1 MPTKDENNIRTYNEI
16 CRIQNIYHK
25 HRNGKYDDRY
35 NEYMQKGF
43 DMRRRCLKDLP
54 DTHEIK
60 RGNLEKEN
68 DWKNK
73 LHTHTPNY
81 SPHNTPNKKS
91 KSKSVSRK
99 SQSSVKTPPTSPTRR
114 VYTTPPPKNINTTT
128 PPQDMKKSRSD
139 SKTSGF
145 LQEEFDSE
153 SIPVF
158 TLYNSL
164 KTGTACEQ
172 VQNNLNRAVSPIYYG
187 PELDNAYSL
196 SRIFNND
203 STVTRS
209 IDRIAGIMSYS
220 NSIVDTL
227 GVMNVTQ
234 FLNTEIIPQLET
246 YKIPDL
252 VKHAAVWVAIPRI
265 QLTAVDSSFTGRLA
279 RSVTT
284 ILQENT
290 NLKIAD
296 LPSYM
301 VEPKSG
307 GVSATNQVLSAHF
320 RNLIG
325 GNLPLFFNNNA
336 DIFEG
341 LVWFMIF
348 GSKCIQRK
356 FVQRYMMRI
365 FIIAFFKLAYAAA
378 RNNGELLT
386 DPANM
391 NVLIRTIGIPM
402 ILITLNVLLPNY
414 EGIERLARTY
424 INVFF
429 QQRTN
434 LATALVS
441 IAISSGFVT
450 AAASSYSPETDNL
463 RQQIMLLE
471 NRQEILKAKS
481 KEQRDEALQYKNSGK
496 LKSALNAMKRKKLYD
511 KQIDTNT
518 KILVRMIHQLKQ
530 LKESSSSSPKYY
542 NIRSRASHSFA
553 PKRARSEETTV
564 ARKTPKT
571 TVRKIKPGSECSEM
585 TELLLRYL
593 TNIDSDLYLKYRVIE
608 VERASYIIFQH
619 VNTILERNPQIDEV
633 KDGLDHT
640 YYDTKYFPSIN
651 TAIIDN
657 LLKMNLIEPKTEGG
671 LNEQV
676 RKVQKNL
683 MAFCNPQPR
692 DGKKKKKKI
701 TPNCKYSTDP
711 TCTLQSSGVAAMDID

>member
-1 MPTKDENNIRTYNEI
+1 MPTKDENNIRKYNEI
-16 CRIQNIYHK
+16 CLIQNIYHK

-60 RGNLEKEN
+60 HVNLEKEN
-68 DWKNK
+68 NWKKK
-73 LHTHTPNY
+73 LHAHTPNY
-81 SPHNTPNKKS
+81 SPHNTPNNKS
-91 KSKSVSRK
+91 KFKSVSRK

-114 VYTTPPPKNINTTT
+114 VYTTPPPNNNNTT
-128 PPQDMKKSRSD
+128 PPQDMKKRRSD

-158 TLYNSL
+158 TLHNSL

-203 STVTRS
+203 STLTQS
-209 IDRIAGIMSYS
+209 IDRIAGIMSHS
-220 NSIVDTL
+220 NMIVDTL

-234 FLNTEIIPQLET
+234 FLNTEIIPQLGS

-252 VKHAAVWVAIPRI
+252 VTHAAVWVAIPRI

-296 LPSYM
+296 LPTYM

-307 GVSATNQVLSAHF
+307 GVSATNQVLTAHF

-378 RNNGELLT
+378 KNNGELLT
-386 DPANM
+386 DPAIM

-402 ILITLNVLLPNY
+402 ILITLKVLLPNY
-414 EGIERLARTY
+414 NGIEHLVWTY
-424 INVFF
+424 INGFF
-429 QQRTN
+429 QQRTT

-463 RQQIMLLE
+463 RQQIMLL
-471 NRQEILKAKS
+471 RDSQQILKLKS
-481 KEQRDEALQYKNSGK
+481 DEQRDVALQYKKSGK
-496 LKSALNAMKRKKLYD
+496 LESAVNAMKRKKLYD
-511 KQIDTNT
+511 KQIDTNRNVL
-518 KILVRMIHQLKQ
+518 IRMLQQLKQ
-530 LKESSSSSPKYY
+530 LKESSSSPKYY

-553 PKRARSEETTV
+553 PKRARSAEETTV

-640 YYDTKYFPSIN
+640 YYDTKYFPSIS

-657 LLKMNLIEPKTEGG
+657 LLEMKLIERKPEGG

-683 MAFCNPQPR
+683 MAFCNPPPR
-692 DGKKKKKKI
+692 GGKKKKKKI